1 MDSKDHPTPP
11 RRQTAENG
19 SDDGQSPLAAGTQI
33 RQYKV
38 TAPLQNS
45 GSGRVY
51 LALDLSSGE
60 RVVIK
65 PVAADTAPSK
75 NKPLEASIL
84 SRFHHPNAVRF
95 DEMVEDAS
103 GRYLVFE
110 YIEGMDLETFLQ
122 KVGPEIGES
131 ALRDLLRPVADALE
145 ALHGLGFIHRDLK
158 PANLRIRDSGTPVL
172 VDFDAAAPLQTPS
185 PANHGRSVLTD
196 GYAAPELYS
205 SDLPEG
211 PWSDVYGLAAIAYR
225 AITGS
230 PPTAAPARLAGN
242 PLPPA
247 VEVAAGRYSEG
258 FLAAIDAGLALATQ
272 ERPASAA
279 LWADRLGTGAS
290 AAAKEPAEDA
300 PASATPS
307 PTAASDDRIDL
318 YPPTVEVR
326 RRPLGQLRK
335 PPDAAADVADPTARG
350 AGGAWGRRIGALI
363 CLAAVIGAG
372 YWFAWPYYLHNIKET
387 WVVDPSGEGDS
398 VTIAAALAAAK
409 DGATI
414 VVAAGTY
421 VESLQITRPVRLLS
435 AGGPGSNAVV

>member
-172 VDFDAAAPLQTPS
+172 VDFYADWCGPCRMLSPVLEELARETPEARIVKIDVDKSPEIAAKYGVNSIPML
-185 PANHGRSVLTD
+185 VLFKD
-196 GYAAPELYS
+196 GEPKS
-205 SDLPEG
+205 QII
-211 PWSDVYGLAAIAYR
+211 GLAPKS
-225 AITGS
+225 T
-230 PPTAAPARLAGN
+230 
-242 PLPPA
+242 
-247 VEVAAGRYSEG
+247 
-258 FLAAIDAGLALATQ
+258 
-272 ERPASAA
+272 
-279 LWADRLGTGAS
+279 
-290 AAAKEPAEDA
+290 
-300 PASATPS
+300 
-307 PTAASDDRIDL
+307 
-318 YPPTVEVR
+318 
-326 RRPLGQLRK
+326 LR
-335 PPDAAADVADPTARG
+335 
-350 AGGAWGRRIGALI
+350 
-363 CLAAVIGAG
+363 
-372 YWFAWPYYLHNIKET
+372 
-387 WVVDPSGEGDS
+387 
-398 VTIAAALAAAK
+398 
-409 DGATI
+409 
-414 VVAAGTY
+414 
-421 VESLQITRPVRLLS
+421 QLLS
-435 AGGPGSNAVV
+435 K